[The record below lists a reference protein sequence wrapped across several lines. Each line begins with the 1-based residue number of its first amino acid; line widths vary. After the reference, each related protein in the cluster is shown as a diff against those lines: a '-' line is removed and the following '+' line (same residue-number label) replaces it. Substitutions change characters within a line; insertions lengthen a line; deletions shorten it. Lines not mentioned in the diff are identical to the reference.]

1 MGLTRLQSTVSSGQ
15 PAALPPG
22 RFALDALA
30 PGGTAGATHL
40 RRDAADLLALAAGAE
55 WSRPLRGSARD
66 AAYVSFQ
73 IYASAS
79 TIVEVGGVR
88 LGFTLSPV
96 GRSLQLMYD
105 DATSGAL
112 QWKPL
117 HQHLAI
123 GTYGGR
129 GLASVPT
136 LTVRLD
142 PATQTWDL
150 YSGARL
156 VAGALP
162 LINSRPGGGQFK
174 VRAGVEGAWVS
185 GLAFA
190 DDHPLFEDTNANGVD
205 DGAERRLRGSLLP
218 SSLGPV
224 DRQAILR
231 EWREEQRRQPP
242 PALYVNRPD
251 PDQPAVRAAAP
262 RS

>member
-1 MGLTRLQSTVSSGQ
+1 MHISLRRLPCALFVLLSLPPGLSAAGAVRGTPPRPVAPLGLTRLQSTVSSGQ

-136 LTVRLD
+136 LTVRLGV
-142 PATQTWDL
+142 W
-150 YSGARL
+150 R
-156 VAGALP
+156 
-162 LINSRPGGGQFK
+162 
-174 VRAGVEGAWVS
+174 RA
-185 GLAFA
+185 
-190 DDHPLFEDTNANGVD
+190 
-205 DGAERRLRGSLLP
+205 
-218 SSLGPV
+218 
-224 DRQAILR
+224 
-231 EWREEQRRQPP
+231 
-242 PALYVNRPD
+242 
-251 PDQPAVRAAAP
+251 
-262 RS
+262 